1 MTMKLIPPW
10 ELMLGHTERNIN
22 IPVKVVI
29 ETTILKRENINLTK
43 KFQESLRR

>member
-1 MTMKLIPPW
+1 MKVIPPK

-29 ETTILKRENINLTK
+29 VTRVLKGENINLTDL
-43 KFQESLRR
+43 FHEILRR